1 MTPLLSTT
9 MELWISCPLY
19 VYPLLMISIW
29 FMAGPHS
36 IFSWFLVTITSCFA
50 LRTMSLKDFCIVS
63 GVGL

>member
-1 MTPLLSTT
+1 MMPLLSTT
-9 MELWISCPLY
+9 IELWISCVFY

-50 LRTMSLKDFCIVS
+50 LRTISLKDFCIVS
-63 GVGL
+63 GVEL